1 VRAAAEY
8 ESGACRGRAGAT
20 QFTTQFTCFTSTK
33 VQILTP
39 DAHDAQAAGDA
50 QEELAEAEGGGESE
64 EGAGEGAEG
73 WGMRVADRHE
83 AIQVLRLL
91 ALLVQECKY

>member
-1 VRAAAEY
+1 V
-8 ESGACRGRAGAT
+8 
-20 QFTTQFTCFTSTK
+20 
-33 VQILTP
+33 
-39 DAHDAQAAGDA
+39 

>member
-1 VRAAAEY
+1 MTR
-8 ESGACRGRAGAT
+8 R
-20 QFTTQFTCFTSTK
+20 
-33 VQILTP
+33 L
-39 DAHDAQAAGDA
+39 
-50 QEELAEAEGGGESE
+50 QETRKRSWQKQRGGGESE

-91 ALLVQECKY
+91 ASLVQKYKY